1 MINNIVLV
9 GRTTKAI
16 ELKQNKNGTS
26 YVQFTLAVNRPYKVS
41 FHHLSSVKERA
52 KSSTFTFF

>member
-16 ELKQNKNGTS
+16 ELKQNKTGPTMFN
-26 YVQFTLAVNRPYKVS
+26 L
-41 FHHLSSVKERA
+41 H
-52 KSSTFTFF
+52 

>member
-16 ELKQNKNGTS
+16 ELKQNKNGTP
-26 YVQFTLAVNRPYKVS
+26 YVQYD
-41 FHHLSSVKERA
+41 
-52 KSSTFTFF
+52 